1 MSNNKLDTLVSQM
14 ENYLECL
21 KQFNHFITLA
31 RGKKFTEEDE
41 NQFLEVKSVI
51 IQELEIIMAV
61 FEGGSPSREDVH
73 SLIGSVP
80 SLRYLGESNDAA
92 LRAVENQWH
101 KVYVGFQAMLGQL
114 KVKQR
119 EVQSQGFFS
128 SIFSKKK

>member
-1 MSNNKLDTLVSQM
+1 MSNTKLDTLVSQM

-21 KQFNHFITLA
+21 KQFNHFIALA
-31 RGKKFTEEDE
+31 RGKKFTDEDE

-51 IQELEIIMAV
+51 VQELEIIMSV

-80 SLRYLGESNDAA
+80 SLRYLGESNEAA
-92 LRAVENQWH
+92 IRSVENQWH